1 MREEITKTTA
11 NSVDSAHDIRETVKR
26 TARFG
31 YIAMIFAGVS
41 IITNISYGNLLSAA
55 LVAGLLVCLF
65 VIVIMNFK
73 GWFKAAKAFTLISI
87 NSFLTVIAFSEG
99 LRSGGYLFFIP
110 LLTVL
115 PYLID
120 NHERYLEELSAYLAI
135 TIACF
140 CACIFYC
147 PEVSIWQEISEDIY
161 ARMFLNNSLSVILIS
176 ASFAILGLFM
186 ERRYVETIIRQKK
199 KTEEAA
205 QARSR
210 FLSNMGHEL
219 RTPLNGIIGVSNLLE
234 KEQSLPHQ
242 EEYLN
247 ILKYCSDHMLRLVND
262 ILDFNK
268 IEAGKLN
275 LHPTDFNLK
284 TLLEK
289 STLPFYNHFEE
300 KNLQL
305 KIAVDSALNVVVHH
319 DDLRMV
325 QILNNILAN
334 ALKFTEKGYVELK
347 ASVINK
353 TQQSVTV
360 HFRIKDTGIGIAPE
374 DQQRIFDSFWQA
386 GTHSNSTR
394 RFGGTGLGLTISQ
407 RLLQLMNSGL
417 NVNSTKNV
425 GTEFSFTI
433 DFALSKNAA
442 KATDLND
449 EYNDLRDYRI
459 LIAEDNI
466 INMMIAKK
474 MLEDWKAEVV
484 TAENGAI
491 AIDILKADSNFDII
505 LLDLEMPEVDGYT
518 AIKEIRKLYPEI
530 PAIAFTAAL
539 LDNEMLQNLIK
550 MGFVDCALKPFIP
563 QELLFKIKNATAS
576 RLAASVS
583 SIAD

>member
-1 MREEITKTTA
+1 MPDDAPRQVT
-11 NSVDSAHDIRETVKR
+11 SVHDIRETVKR

-31 YIAMIFAGVS
+31 YIAMIFSAIS
-41 IITNISYGNLLSAA
+41 IVTNIVYGNLLSAA
-55 LVAGLLVCLF
+55 LVAGLLLSLLL
-65 VIVIMNFK
+65 IVIMNFK
-73 GWFKAAKAFTLISI
+73 NWFSTAKIFSVLSI
-87 NSFLTVIAFSEG
+87 NSFLTIIAFSEG

-147 PEVSIWQEISEDIY
+147 PEVSSWQQIPDDIY

-176 ASFAILGLFM
+176 ASFAIIGLFM
-186 ERRYVETIIRQKK
+186 ERRYVETIIKQKQ

-234 KEQSLPHQ
+234 KEASLPHQ

-300 KNLQL
+300 KGIQL
-305 KIAVDSALNVVVHH
+305 KVAVDTALNVTVHH
-319 DDLRMV
+319 DDLRLV

-347 ASVINK
+347 ASAINK
-353 TQQSVTV
+353 TDHSITV

-386 GTHSNSTR
+386 SNHSTR

-407 RLLQLMNSGL
+407 RLLQLMSSGL
-417 NVNSTKNV
+417 QVASSKHR
-425 GTEFSFTI
+425 GSEFAFTI
-433 DFALSKNAA
+433 DFALSKTTANA
-442 KATDLND
+442 D
-449 EYNDLRDYRI
+449 ELIDESNDLRGYRV

-474 MLEDWKAEVV
+474 MLQDWKAEVV

-491 AIDILKADSNFDII
+491 AIDILQKDGNFSII

-518 AIKEIRKLYPEI
+518 AIKEIRKLHADI

-539 LDNEMLQNLIK
+539 LDNEMLQGLIK

-563 QELLFKIKNATAS
+563 QELLSKIKNATS
-576 RLAASVS
+576 VRLSSKAAL
-583 SIAD
+583 IN

>member
-1 MREEITKTTA
+1 VREEITKPDNA
-11 NSVDSAHDIRETVKR
+11 PDSVKSVHDIRETVKR

-31 YIAMIFAGVS
+31 YIAMIFAGIS
-41 IITNISYGNLLSAA
+41 IITNIIYGNLLSAA
-55 LVAGLLVCLF
+55 LVAGLLLCLLG
-65 VIVIMNFK
+65 IVVMNFK
-73 GWFKAAKAFTLISI
+73 GWFSAAKVFALLSI
-87 NSFLTVIAFSEG
+87 NTFLTIIAFSEG
-99 LRSGGYLFFIP
+99 LKSGGYLFFIP

-140 CACIFYC
+140 CACIFYA
-147 PEVSIWQEISEDIY
+147 PEESSWQSISPEIY
-161 ARMFLNNSLSVILIS
+161 ARMFLNNSLSVILIA
-176 ASFAILGLFM
+176 ASYAIIGLFM
-186 ERRYVETIIRQKK
+186 ERRYVETIIKQKE

-268 IEAGKLN
+268 IEAGQLN

-289 STLPFYNHFEE
+289 STLPFFNHFEE
-300 KNLQL
+300 KGIQL
-305 KIAVDSALNVVVHH
+305 KVAVDNAVNLAVHH

-325 QILNNILAN
+325 QVLNNVLAN

-347 ASVINK
+347 ASAINK
-353 TQQSVTV
+353 TDNSITV

-386 GTHSNSTR
+386 SNHSTR

-417 NVNSTKNV
+417 QVTSAKNQ
-425 GTEFSFTI
+425 GTEFAFTI
-433 DFALSKNAA
+433 DFALSKNTARS
-442 KATDLND
+442 TDLED
-449 EYNDLRDYRI
+449 DTNDLRGYRI

-474 MLEDWKAEVV
+474 MLEDWKAKVV

-491 AIDILKADSNFDII
+491 AIDILQKDRNFDII

-518 AIKEIRKLYPEI
+518 AIKEIRRLYPEI

-539 LDNEMLQNLIK
+539 LDNEMLQGLIK

-563 QELLFKIKNATAS
+563 QELLSKIKTATAAGT
-576 RLAASVS
+576 AAQVS
-583 SIAD
+583 IVD

>member
-1 MREEITKTTA
+1 MSDDIPSQVT
-11 NSVDSAHDIRETVKR
+11 SVHDIRETVKR

-31 YIAMIFAGVS
+31 YIAMIFSAIS
-41 IITNISYGNLLSAA
+41 IITNIIYGNLLSAA
-55 LVAGLLVCLF
+55 LVAGLLLSLLL
-65 VIVIMNFK
+65 IVIMNFK
-73 GWFKAAKAFTLISI
+73 SWFSAAKIFSVLSI
-87 NSFLTVIAFSEG
+87 NGFLTIIAFSEG

-147 PEVSIWQEISEDIY
+147 PEVSSWQQIPDHIY

-176 ASFAILGLFM
+176 ASYAIIGLFM
-186 ERRYVETIIRQKK
+186 ERRYVETIIKQKQ

-234 KEQSLPHQ
+234 KEASLPHQ

-300 KNLQL
+300 KGIQL
-305 KIAVDSALNVVVHH
+305 KVAVDAALNATVHH
-319 DDLRMV
+319 DDLRLV

-347 ASVINK
+347 ASAINK
-353 TQQSVTV
+353 TDHSITV

-386 GTHSNSTR
+386 SNHSTR

-407 RLLQLMNSGL
+407 RLLQLMSSGL
-417 NVNSTKNV
+417 QVASSKHQ
-425 GTEFSFTI
+425 GSEFAFTI
-433 DFALSKNAA
+433 DFALSKTTANA
-442 KATDLND
+442 D
-449 EYNDLRDYRI
+449 ELIDESNDLRGYRV

-484 TAENGAI
+484 AAENGAI
-491 AIDILKADSNFDII
+491 AIDILEKDRNFDII

-518 AIKEIRKLYPEI
+518 AIKEIRKLHADI

-539 LDNEMLQNLIK
+539 LDNEMLQSLIK

-563 QELLFKIKNATAS
+563 QELLSKIKNATSARS
-576 RLAASVS
+576 SSKAAM
-583 SIAD
+583 IN

>member
-1 MREEITKTTA
+1 MTA
-11 NSVDSAHDIRETVKR
+11 ETPNSVTSVHDIKETIKR

-31 YIAMIFAGVS
+31 YIAMLFSVIS
-41 IITNISYGNLLSAA
+41 IVTNIIYGNTLSA
-55 LVAGLLVCLF
+55 LLVGSLLACFL
-65 VIVIMNFK
+65 IILMLNFK
-73 GWFKAAKAFTLISI
+73 GWFTAAKVFSVVSI
-87 NSFLTVIAFSEG
+87 NSILTVIAFAEG
-99 LRSGGYLFFIP
+99 LKSGGYLFFIP

-120 NHERYLEELSAYLAI
+120 NHERYLEELSAYLAV

-140 CACIFYC
+140 CACIFYA
-147 PEVSIWQEISEDIY
+147 PEMSGWQNITEDIY

-186 ERRYVETIIRQKK
+186 ERKYVQTIILQKQ

-234 KEQSLPHQ
+234 KEASLPHQ

-275 LHPTDFNLK
+275 LHPVDFNLK

-300 KNLQL
+300 KGIQL
-305 KIAVDSALNVVVHH
+305 KVNVEEALHATVHH
-319 DDLRMV
+319 DDLRLV

-347 ASVINK
+347 AAALDKTDERVIV
-353 TQQSVTV
+353 Q
-360 HFRIKDTGIGIAPE
+360 FRIKDTGIGIAPV
-374 DQQRIFDSFWQA
+374 DQQRIFESFWQA
-386 GTHSNSTR
+386 SNHSSR

-407 RLLQLMNSGL
+407 RLLQLMNSSL
-417 NVNSTKNV
+417 EVNSLKNE
-425 GTEFSFTI
+425 GSEFSFTI
-433 DFALSKNAA
+433 EFKLSKASTNATTLA
-442 KATDLND
+442 ND
-449 EYNDLRDYRI
+449 NNDLRGYRV

-474 MLEDWKAEVV
+474 MLEDWKADVV
-484 TAENGAI
+484 TAENGAQ
-491 AIDILKADSNFDII
+491 AIEALKEDGNFDII

-518 AIKEIRKLYPEI
+518 AIREIRKMYPEI

-539 LDNEMLQNLIK
+539 LDNEMLQGLIK

-563 QELLFKIKNATAS
+563 QELLAKIKNATAATS
-576 RLAASVS
+576 AARATLA
-583 SIAD
+583 

>member
-1 MREEITKTTA
+1 MREKENIIIATPD
-11 NSVDSAHDIRETVKR
+11 SVTSVHDIKETVKR

-31 YIAMIFAGVS
+31 YIAMLFAGISAVS
-41 IITNISYGNLLSAA
+41 NIVYGNYLSAA
-55 LVAGLLVCLF
+55 LVGGLLLCLL
-65 VIVIMNFK
+65 VILLMNFK
-73 GWFKAAKAFTLISI
+73 GWFTFSKVFSVVSI
-87 NSFLTVIAFSEG
+87 NAFLTIIAFSEG
-99 LRSGGYLFFIP
+99 LKSGGYLFFIP

-147 PEVSIWQEISEDIY
+147 PEESQWQTITENIF

-176 ASFAILGLFM
+176 ASYAIIGLFM
-186 ERRYVETIIRQKK
+186 ERRYVETIIKQKQ

-234 KEQSLPHQ
+234 KEASLPHQ

-275 LHPTDFNLK
+275 LHPTDFNLR

-300 KNLQL
+300 KAIQL
-305 KIAVDSALNVVVHH
+305 KVAVDPAVNATVHH
-319 DDLRMV
+319 DDLRLV

-347 ASVINK
+347 ASVLNK
-353 TQQSVTV
+353 TDDKITV
-360 HFRIKDTGIGIAPE
+360 HFRIKDTGIGIAPA
-374 DQQRIFDSFWQA
+374 DQQSQHEEIWRHWARTHHQPAPAPVDEQHPA
-386 GTHSNSTR
+386 GE
-394 RFGGTGLGLTISQ
+394 Q
-407 RLLQLMNSGL
+407 
-417 NVNSTKNV
+417 
-425 GTEFSFTI
+425 
-433 DFALSKNAA
+433 
-442 KATDLND
+442 
-449 EYNDLRDYRI
+449 
-459 LIAEDNI
+459 
-466 INMMIAKK
+466 
-474 MLEDWKAEVV
+474 
-484 TAENGAI
+484 
-491 AIDILKADSNFDII
+491 
-505 LLDLEMPEVDGYT
+505 
-518 AIKEIRKLYPEI
+518 
-530 PAIAFTAAL
+530 
-539 LDNEMLQNLIK
+539 
-550 MGFVDCALKPFIP
+550 C
-563 QELLFKIKNATAS
+563 QEPGK
-576 RLAASVS
+576 
-583 SIAD
+583 

>member
-1 MREEITKTTA
+1 MREKDNIIADTPD
-11 NSVDSAHDIRETVKR
+11 SVTSVHDIKETVKR

-31 YIAMIFAGVS
+31 YIAMLFASIS
-41 IITNISYGNLLSAA
+41 IITNLSYGNYLSAS
-55 LVAGLLVCLF
+55 LVAGLLICF
-65 VIVIMNFK
+65 TVILMMNFR
-73 GWFKAAKAFTLISI
+73 GWFTAAKVFSVISI
-87 NSFLTVIAFSEG
+87 NVFLTVMAFSEG
-99 LRSGGYLFFIP
+99 LSSGGYLFFVP

-147 PEVSIWQEISEDIY
+147 PETSTWQVITEEIY

-176 ASFAILGLFM
+176 ASYAIIGLFM
-186 ERRYVETIIRQKK
+186 ERRYVETIIRQKR

-234 KEQSLPHQ
+234 KEASLPHQ

-275 LHPTDFNLK
+275 LHPTDFNLR

-300 KNLQL
+300 KGIHL
-305 KIAVDSALNVVVHH
+305 KVAIDSAVNANVHH
-319 DDLRMV
+319 DDLRLV
-325 QILNNILAN
+325 QILNNILSN

-347 ASVINK
+347 ASVIHKADNK
-353 TQQSVTV
+353 ITV
-360 HFRIKDTGIGIAPE
+360 HFRIKDTGIGISAE

-386 GTHSNSTR
+386 SNHSSR

-407 RLLQLMNSGL
+407 RLLQLMNSSL
-417 NVNSTKNV
+417 QVTSAKNQ
-425 GTEFSFTI
+425 GTEFAFTI
-433 DFALSKNAA
+433 DFALSRSTIN
-442 KATDLND
+442 ATDLIEDN
-449 EYNDLRDYRI
+449 NDLRGYRV

-484 TAENGAI
+484 TAENGAK
-491 AIDILKADSNFDII
+491 AIEILSVDSMFDII

-518 AIKEIRKLYPEI
+518 AIKEIRKTHPEV

-539 LDNEMLQNLIK
+539 LDNEMLQGLIK

-563 QELLFKIKNATAS
+563 QELLSKIKNATSA
-576 RLAASVS
+576 RKQTVV
-583 SIAD
+583 

>member
-1 MREEITKTTA
+1 
-11 NSVDSAHDIRETVKR
+11 
-26 TARFG
+26 
-31 YIAMIFAGVS
+31 MIFAGIS
-41 IITNISYGNLLSAA
+41 IVTNVIYGNLLSAS
-55 LVAGLLVCLF
+55 LVTGLLLCFLL
-65 VIVIMNFK
+65 ILILNFR
-73 GWFKAAKAFTLISI
+73 GWFTAAKIFSVISI
-87 NSFLTVIAFSEG
+87 NAFLTVIAFSEG
-99 LRSGGYLFFIP
+99 LRSGGYLFFVP

-120 NHERYLEELSAYLAI
+120 NHERYLEELSAYLAV

-140 CACIFYC
+140 CSCIFYC
-147 PEVSIWQEISEDIY
+147 PEISTWQDIPDGIY

-176 ASFAILGLFM
+176 ASFAIIGLFM

-300 KNLQL
+300 KGIQM
-305 KIAVDSALNVVVHH
+305 KVAVDNALNVMVYH

-325 QILNNILAN
+325 QIFNNILAN

-347 ASVINK
+347 ASAIHK
-353 TQQSVTV
+353 TDNSITV

-386 GTHSNSTR
+386 SHHSSSTR

-407 RLLQLMNSGL
+407 RLLQLMNSSL
-417 NVNSTKNV
+417 NVNSAKNQ

-433 DFALSKNAA
+433 DFSLSKAA
-442 KATDLND
+442 ASADQLIDDT
-449 EYNDLRDYRI
+449 NDLRGCRV

-491 AIDILKADSNFDII
+491 AINILENDRNFDII

-518 AIKEIRKLYPEI
+518 AIKEIRKSYPGI

-563 QELLFKIKNATAS
+563 QELLAKIKNATGT
-576 RLAASVS
+576 RNTPKAA
-583 SIAD
+583 IH

>member
-1 MREEITKTTA
+1 MREKTNIVTDTPD
-11 NSVDSAHDIRETVKR
+11 SVDAVHDIKETVKR

-31 YIAMIFAGVS
+31 YIAMLFAGIS
-41 IITNISYGNLLSAA
+41 IVTNLVYGNYISAS
-55 LVAGLLVCLF
+55 LVAGLLLCFIIILM
-65 VIVIMNFK
+65 MNFR
-73 GWFKAAKAFTLISI
+73 GWFTAAKVFSVISI
-87 NSFLTVIAFSEG
+87 NAFLTVIAFSEG
-99 LRSGGYLFFIP
+99 LNSGGYLFFIP

-147 PEVSIWQEISEDIY
+147 PEVSTWQVITDEIY

-176 ASFAILGLFM
+176 ASYAIIGLFM
-186 ERRYVETIIRQKK
+186 ERRYVETIIRQKQ

-234 KEQSLPHQ
+234 KEASLPHQ

-300 KNLQL
+300 KGIQL
-305 KIAVDSALNVVVHH
+305 KVALDPAVNTTVHH
-319 DDLRMV
+319 DDLRLV
-325 QILNNILAN
+325 QILNNILSN
-334 ALKFTEKGYVELK
+334 ALKFTEKGYVALN
-347 ASVINK
+347 AAVINK
-353 TQQSVTV
+353 SDGRITV
-360 HFRIKDTGIGIAPE
+360 HFKIKDTGIGIAPE

-386 GTHSNSTR
+386 SNHSSR

-407 RLLQLMNSGL
+407 RLLQLMNSTLQVSSARNQG
-417 NVNSTKNV
+417 S
-425 GTEFSFTI
+425 EFAFTI
-433 DFALSKNAA
+433 DFALSKSAVNA
-442 KATDLND
+442 KDLTDDN
-449 EYNDLRDYRI
+449 NDLRGYRI

-484 TAENGAI
+484 PADNGAR
-491 AIDILKADSNFDII
+491 AIEILSSDGQFDII

-518 AIKEIRKLYPEI
+518 AIKEIRKNHPDI

-539 LDNEMLQNLIK
+539 LDNEMLQSLIK

-563 QELLFKIKNATAS
+563 QELLSKIKNATSAS
-576 RLAASVS
+576 RQPVA
-583 SIAD
+583 

>member
-1 MREEITKTTA
+1 MTT
-11 NSVDSAHDIRETVKR
+11 DSPNEVNAVHDIRETVKR

-31 YIAMIFAGVS
+31 YVAMLFAGIS
-41 IITNISYGNLLSAA
+41 IITNLYYGNYLSAS
-55 LVAGLLVCLF
+55 LVGGLLVCLLF
-65 VIVIMNFK
+65 IITLNFK
-73 GWFKAAKAFTLISI
+73 GWFTVAKIFSVVSI
-87 NSFLTVIAFSEG
+87 NTFLTIIAFSEG
-99 LRSGGYLFFIP
+99 LHSGGYLFFIP

-147 PEVSIWQEISEDIY
+147 PEESTWQVIPDDIY

-176 ASFAILGLFM
+176 ASYAIIGLFM
-186 ERRYVETIIRQKK
+186 ERRYVETIIHQKQ

-205 QARSR
+205 QARAK

-234 KEQSLPHQ
+234 KEDSLPHQ

-275 LHPTDFNLK
+275 LHPIDFNLK
-284 TLLEK
+284 TLLQK

-300 KNLQL
+300 KGIHLKVEVDPAVNLT
-305 KIAVDSALNVVVHH
+305 VHH
-319 DDLRMV
+319 DDLRLV

-347 ASVINK
+347 AAVISK
-353 TQQSVTV
+353 TDEVVTV
-360 HFRIKDTGIGIAPE
+360 HFKITDTGIGIAPD
-374 DQQRIFDSFWQA
+374 DQRRIFDSFWQA
-386 GTHSNSTR
+386 SNHSTR

-407 RLLQLMNSGL
+407 RLLQLMNSSL
-417 NVNSTKNV
+417 QVNSVKNK
-425 GTEFSFTI
+425 GSEFAFTI
-433 DFALSKNAA
+433 DFALSKNIAN
-442 KATDLND
+442 TSSLIHDT
-449 EYNDLRDYRI
+449 NDLRGYRI
-459 LIAEDNI
+459 LVAEDNI

-474 MLEDWKAEVV
+474 MLLDWRAEVV
-484 TAENGAI
+484 TAENGAE
-491 AIDILKADSNFDII
+491 AIEILVKDAHFDII

-518 AIKEIRKLYPEI
+518 AIKEIRKSYPDI

-539 LDNEMLQNLIK
+539 LDNEMLQSLIK

-563 QELLFKIKNATAS
+563 QELLSKIKNATA
-576 RLAASVS
+576 ASMKQPVL
-583 SIAD
+583 

>member
-1 MREEITKTTA
+1 MREKEINKTPD
-11 NSVDSAHDIRETVKR
+11 SVTSVHDIKETVKR

-31 YIAMIFAGVS
+31 YIAMLFASIS
-41 IITNISYGNLLSAA
+41 IITNLIYGNYISAA
-55 LVAGLLVCLF
+55 IVSGLLICF
-65 VIVIMNFK
+65 VIILMLNYRN
-73 GWFKAAKAFTLISI
+73 WFTSAKIFSILSI
-87 NSFLTVIAFSEG
+87 NAFLTVMAFSEG
-99 LRSGGYLFFIP
+99 LNSGSYLFFIP

-120 NHERYLEELSAYLAI
+120 NHERYLEELSAYLAV

-140 CACIFYC
+140 CTCIFYC
-147 PEVSIWQEISEDIY
+147 PERSTWQVITDEIY

-176 ASFAILGLFM
+176 ASYAIIGLFM
-186 ERRYVETIIRQKK
+186 ERRYVETIIRQKR

-234 KEQSLPHQ
+234 KEASLPHQ

-300 KNLQL
+300 KSIQL
-305 KIAVDSALNVVVHH
+305 KVAIDSAVNVTVHH
-319 DDLRMV
+319 DDLRLV
-325 QILNNILAN
+325 QILNNILSN

-353 TQQSVTV
+353 ADGKITV
-360 HFRIKDTGIGIAPE
+360 HFRIKDSGIGIAPE

-386 GTHSNSTR
+386 SNHSSR

-417 NVNSTKNV
+417 QVSSAKNQ
-425 GTEFSFTI
+425 GTEFAFTI
-433 DFALSKNAA
+433 DFSLSKTAVNAA
-442 KATDLND
+442 DILDDT
-449 EYNDLRDYRI
+449 NDLRGYRI

-474 MLEDWKAEVV
+474 MLEDWKAEVIP
-484 TAENGAI
+484 AENGAK
-491 AIDILKADSNFDII
+491 ALDILAKDSAFDII

-518 AIKEIRKLYPEI
+518 AIKEIRRSHAEI

-563 QELLFKIKNATAS
+563 QELLAKIKNATAA
-576 RLAASVS
+576 RRQT
-583 SIAD
+583 IA

>member
-1 MREEITKTTA
+1 MATSTP
-11 NSVDSAHDIRETVKR
+11 NDVSSVHDIKETVKR

-31 YIAMIFAGVS
+31 YIAMLFAAIS
-41 IITNISYGNLLSAA
+41 IVTNIVYGNYLSAA
-55 LVAGLLVCLF
+55 LVGGLLISLL
-65 VIVIMNFK
+65 IILAMNFK
-73 GWFKAAKAFTLISI
+73 GWFTLAKIFSVISL
-87 NSFLTVIAFSEG
+87 NAFLTVIAFSEG
-99 LRSGGYLFFIP
+99 LDSGGYLFFIP

-115 PYLID
+115 PYLVN

-147 PEVSIWQEISEDIY
+147 PDVSTWQTIPGDIY

-176 ASFAILGLFM
+176 ASYAIIGLFM
-186 ERRYVETIIRQKK
+186 ERRYVETIIHQKQ

-205 QARSR
+205 RARSR
-210 FLSNMGHEL
+210 FLSSMGHEL

-234 KEQSLPHQ
+234 KEDSLPHQ

-275 LHPTDFNLK
+275 LHPIDFNLK
-284 TLLEK
+284 TLLQK

-300 KNLQL
+300 KGIHL
-305 KIAVDSALNVVVHH
+305 KVEVDPALNKTVHH
-319 DDLRMV
+319 DDLRLV
-325 QILNNILAN
+325 QILNNILSN
-334 ALKFTEKGYVELK
+334 ALKFTEKGFVELK
-347 ASVINK
+347 ASVVSTTEETI
-353 TQQSVTV
+353 TV
-360 HFRIKDTGIGIAPE
+360 HFKITDTGIGIAPD
-374 DQQRIFDSFWQA
+374 DQRSIFDSFWQA
-386 GTHSNSTR
+386 SNHSTR

-407 RLLQLMNSGL
+407 RLLQLMNSSL
-417 NVNSTKNV
+417 QVSSAKNK
-425 GTEFSFTI
+425 GSEFAFTI
-433 DFALSKNAA
+433 DFRLSKNAA
-442 KATDLND
+442 KASHFIDD
-449 EYNDLRDYRI
+449 SNDLRGYRI
-459 LIAEDNI
+459 LVAEDNI

-484 TAENGAI
+484 TAENGAE
-491 AIDILKADSNFDII
+491 AIDILVNDDHFDII

-518 AIKEIRKLYPEI
+518 AIKEIRKSHPDI

-539 LDNEMLQNLIK
+539 LDNEMLQSLIK

-563 QELLFKIKNATAS
+563 QELLSKIKNATSAS
-576 RLAASVS
+576 MKQAVH
-583 SIAD
+583 

>member
-1 MREEITKTTA
+1 MKSDTPNV
-11 NSVDSAHDIRETVKR
+11 NSVHDIKETVKR

-31 YIAMIFAGVS
+31 YIAILFAGIS
-41 IITNISYGNLLSAA
+41 IITNLIYSNFLSAS
-55 LVAGLLVCLF
+55 LVGGLLVSL
-65 VIVIMNFK
+65 VIILIMNSK
-73 GWFKAAKAFTLISI
+73 GWFTVAKIFSVISI
-87 NSFLTVIAFSEG
+87 NAFLTVIAFSEG
-99 LRSGGYLFFIP
+99 LNSGGYLFFIP

-115 PYLID
+115 PYLVD

-147 PEVSIWQEISEDIY
+147 PEESAWQVIPDDIY
-161 ARMFLNNSLSVILIS
+161 ARMFLNNSLSVILIA
-176 ASFAILGLFM
+176 ASFAIIGLFM
-186 ERRYVETIIRQKK
+186 ERRYVQTIIRQKR

-205 QARSR
+205 LARSR

-234 KEQSLPHQ
+234 KEASLPHQ

-284 TLLEK
+284 TLLQK

-300 KNLQL
+300 KGIQL
-305 KIAVDSALNVVVHH
+305 KVEVDSALNRTVHH
-319 DDLRMV
+319 DDLRLV

-347 ASVINK
+347 ATVVN
-353 TQQSVTV
+353 TTDEVMTV
-360 HFRIKDTGIGIAPE
+360 HFKITDTGIGIAPD
-374 DQQRIFDSFWQA
+374 DQRKIFDSFWQA
-386 GTHSNSTR
+386 SNHSTR

-407 RLLQLMNSGL
+407 RLLQLMNSSL
-417 NVNSTKNV
+417 QVSSIKNN
-425 GTEFSFTI
+425 GSEFAFTI
-433 DFALSKNAA
+433 DFTLSINDANALSLIE
-442 KATDLND
+442 DS
-449 EYNDLRDYRI
+449 NDLRGYRI
-459 LIAEDNI
+459 LVAEDNI

-484 TAENGAI
+484 TAGNGAE
-491 AIDILKADSNFDII
+491 AISILMNDANFDII

-518 AIKEIRKLYPEI
+518 AIKEIRKTYPDI

-539 LDNEMLQNLIK
+539 LDNEMLQSLIK

-563 QELLFKIKNATAS
+563 HELLSKIKNVTAT
-576 RLAASVS
+576 
-583 SIAD
+583 SIKQPVL

>member
-1 MREEITKTTA
+1 
-11 NSVDSAHDIRETVKR
+11 
-26 TARFG
+26 
-31 YIAMIFAGVS
+31 
-41 IITNISYGNLLSAA
+41 
-55 LVAGLLVCLF
+55 
-65 VIVIMNFK
+65 MNFR
-73 GWFKAAKAFTLISI
+73 GWFTLSKIFSVISI
-87 NSFLTVIAFSEG
+87 NVFLTFIAFSEG
-99 LRSGGYLFFIP
+99 LNSGGYLFFIP

-147 PEVSIWQEISEDIY
+147 PEVSTWQVIPDEIY

-176 ASFAILGLFM
+176 ASYAIIGLFM
-186 ERRYVETIIRQKK
+186 ERRYVQTIIKQKE

-234 KEQSLPHQ
+234 KEASLPHQ

-275 LHPTDFNLK
+275 LHPTDFNLR

-289 STLPFYNHFEE
+289 STLPFHNHFEE
-300 KNLQL
+300 KGIPL
-305 KIAVDSALNVVVHH
+305 KVEIDPAVNGTVHH
-319 DDLRMV
+319 DDLRLV
-325 QILNNILAN
+325 QILNNILSN
-334 ALKFTEKGYVELK
+334 ALKFTEKGFVKLK

-353 TQQSVTV
+353 ADGKITV
-360 HFRIKDTGIGIAPE
+360 HFSIQDTGIGIAPE

-386 GTHSNSTR
+386 SNHSSR

-407 RLLQLMNSGL
+407 RLLQLMNSTL
-417 NVNSTKNV
+417 QVSSVKNQ
-425 GTEFSFTI
+425 GTEFAFTI
-433 DFALSKNAA
+433 DFTLSKSTINA
-442 KATDLND
+442 KDLSD
-449 EYNDLRDYRI
+449 DINDLRGYRI

-474 MLEDWKAEVV
+474 MLEDWKGEVI
-484 TAENGAI
+484 TAENGAK
-491 AIDILKADSNFDII
+491 AIDILNNDNNFDII

-518 AIKEIRKLYPEI
+518 AIKEIRKTHPEI

-539 LDNEMLQNLIK
+539 LDNEMLQSLIK

-563 QELLFKIKNATAS
+563 QELLSKIKNATAA
-576 RLAASVS
+576 RQRTLA
-583 SIAD
+583 

>member
-1 MREEITKTTA
+1 MRENPNIVEDNTG
-11 NSVDSAHDIRETVKR
+11 SVTSVHDIRETVKR

-31 YIAMIFAGVS
+31 YIALLFAAIS
-41 IITNISYGNLLSAA
+41 IASNLFYGNILSAS
-55 LVAGLLVCLF
+55 LVAGLLVCLLT
-65 VIVIMNFK
+65 ILLLNFR
-73 GWFKAAKAFTLISI
+73 GWFTFAKIYSVVSLNA
-87 NSFLTVIAFSEG
+87 FLTIISFAVG
-99 LRSGGYLFFIP
+99 LNSGGYLFFIP

-115 PYLID
+115 PYLVD
-120 NHERYLEELSAYLAI
+120 NHDRYLEELSAYLAI

-147 PEVSIWQEISEDIY
+147 PETSAWQNISQEIY

-176 ASFAILGLFM
+176 ASYAIIGLFM
-186 ERRYVETIIRQKK
+186 ERRYVETIIKQKQ

-205 QARSR
+205 HARSR

-234 KEQSLPHQ
+234 KEASLPHQ

-275 LHPTDFNLK
+275 LHPADFNLK

-300 KNLQL
+300 KGIHL
-305 KIAVDSALNVVVHH
+305 KVAIDPVLNKTVHH
-319 DDLRMV
+319 DDLRLV
-325 QILNNILAN
+325 QILNNILSN
-334 ALKFTEKGYVELK
+334 ALKFTEKGFVELN
-347 ASVINK
+347 AAVVNK
-353 TQQSVTV
+353 SDTKMTV
-360 HFRIKDTGIGIAPE
+360 HFRIKDSGIGIAPD
-374 DQQRIFDSFWQA
+374 DQKRIFDSFWQA
-386 GTHSNSTR
+386 SNHSSR

-407 RLLQLMNSGL
+407 RLLQLMNSTL
-417 NVNSTKNV
+417 QVTSEKNQ
-425 GTEFSFTI
+425 GSQFAFTI
-433 DFALSKNAA
+433 DFALSKQSVN
-442 KATDLND
+442 TDDFSD
-449 EYNDLRDYRI
+449 ENNDLRGYRV

-484 TAENGAI
+484 PAENGAK
-491 AIDILKADSNFDII
+491 AIEILNLDSNFDII

-518 AIKEIRKLYPEI
+518 AIKEIRKTHPEI

-539 LDNEMLQNLIK
+539 LDNEMLQGLIK

-563 QELLFKIKNATAS
+563 QELLSKIRNATTKRRKA
-576 RLAASVS
+576 LV
-583 SIAD
+583 

>member
-1 MREEITKTTA
+1 MRVNFSGKHTPEA
-11 NSVDSAHDIRETVKR
+11 VNGVHDIKETVKR

-31 YIAMIFAGVS
+31 YIAMLFATIS
-41 IITNISYGNLLSAA
+41 IVTNLTYGNYLSAA
-55 LVAGLLVCLF
+55 LVGGLLFSLTVILVLNQRGLF
-65 VIVIMNFK
+65 TVSKV
-73 GWFKAAKAFTLISI
+73 FTVLSL
-87 NSFLTVIAFSEG
+87 NAFLTLIAFSEG
-99 LRSGGYLFFIP
+99 LKSGGYLFFIP

-115 PYLID
+115 PYLIH
-120 NHERYLEELSAYLAI
+120 NHDRYLEELSAYLAI

-140 CACIFYC
+140 CGCIFYC
-147 PEVSIWQEISEDIY
+147 PEQSAIQVITDDIY

-176 ASFAILGLFM
+176 ASYAIIGLFM

-234 KEQSLPHQ
+234 KEDSLPHQ

-275 LHPTDFNLK
+275 LHPADFNLK

-300 KNLQL
+300 KGIQL
-305 KIAVDSALNVVVHH
+305 RVAVDPALNAMVRH
-319 DDLRMV
+319 DDLRLV

-347 ASVINK
+347 ASVLFKNDE
-353 TQQSVTV
+353 VMTV
-360 HFRIKDTGIGIAPE
+360 AFRITDTGIGIAPE
-374 DQQRIFDSFWQA
+374 DQRRIFDSFWQA
-386 GTHSNSTR
+386 SNHSSR

-407 RLLQLMNSGL
+407 RLLQLMNSTL
-417 NVNSTKNV
+417 EVSSTRNK
-425 GTEFSFTI
+425 GSEFSFTI
-433 DFALSKNAA
+433 NFTLA
-442 KATDLND
+442 KSSVNTDAVTD
-449 EYNDLRDYRI
+449 DGNDLRGYRI

-474 MLEDWKAEVV
+474 MLEDWGAEVV
-484 TAENGAI
+484 TAENGAKAI
-491 AIDILKADSNFDII
+491 AVLREDPQFNIV

-518 AIKEIRKLYPEI
+518 AIRELRQMHPGI

-539 LDNEMLQNLIK
+539 LDNEMLQNLISI
-550 MGFVDCALKPFIP
+550 GFVDCALKPFIP
-563 QELLFKIKNATAS
+563 HELLSKIKNATAA
-576 RLAASVS
+576 REVQSV
-583 SIAD
+583 A

>member
-1 MREEITKTTA
+1 VREKENIIADTPD
-11 NSVDSAHDIRETVKR
+11 SVNAVHDIKETVKR

-31 YIAMIFAGVS
+31 YIAILFAAIS
-41 IITNISYGNLLSAA
+41 IITNLVYGNYLSAS
-55 LVAGLLVCLF
+55 LVAGLLVCF
-65 VIVIMNFK
+65 IVIIMMNFR
-73 GWFKAAKAFTLISI
+73 GWFTLSKIFSVISI
-87 NSFLTVIAFSEG
+87 NVFLTFIAFSEG
-99 LRSGGYLFFIP
+99 LNSGGYLFFIP

-147 PEVSIWQEISEDIY
+147 PEVSTWQVIPDEIY

-176 ASFAILGLFM
+176 ASYAIIGLFM
-186 ERRYVETIIRQKK
+186 ERRYVQTIIKQKE

-234 KEQSLPHQ
+234 KEASLPHQ

-275 LHPTDFNLK
+275 LHPTDFNLR

-289 STLPFYNHFEE
+289 STLPFHNHFEE
-300 KNLQL
+300 KGIPL
-305 KIAVDSALNVVVHH
+305 KVEIDPAVNGTVHH
-319 DDLRMV
+319 DDLRLV
-325 QILNNILAN
+325 QILNNILSN
-334 ALKFTEKGYVELK
+334 ALKFTEKGFVKLK

-353 TQQSVTV
+353 ADGKITV
-360 HFRIKDTGIGIAPE
+360 HFSIQDTGIGIAPE

-386 GTHSNSTR
+386 SNHSSR

-407 RLLQLMNSGL
+407 RLLQLMNSTL
-417 NVNSTKNV
+417 QVSSVKNQ
-425 GTEFSFTI
+425 GTEFAFTI
-433 DFALSKNAA
+433 DFTLSKSTINA
-442 KATDLND
+442 KDLSD
-449 EYNDLRDYRI
+449 DINDLRGYRI

-474 MLEDWKAEVV
+474 MLEDWKGEVI
-484 TAENGAI
+484 TAENGAK
-491 AIDILKADSNFDII
+491 AIDILNNDNNFDII

-518 AIKEIRKLYPEI
+518 AIKEIRKTHPEI

-539 LDNEMLQNLIK
+539 LDNEMLQSLIK

-563 QELLFKIKNATAS
+563 QELLSKIKNATAA
-576 RLAASVS
+576 RQRTLA
-583 SIAD
+583 

>member
-1 MREEITKTTA
+1 VREE
-11 NSVDSAHDIRETVKR
+11 NNLPPESSDSVTSAHDIQETVKR

-31 YIAMIFAGVS
+31 YIAMIFSAIS
-41 IITNISYGNLLSAA
+41 IVTNIIYGNLLSAV
-55 LVAGLLVCLF
+55 LVAGLSLCLLI
-65 VIVIMNFK
+65 IVILNFK
-73 GWFKAAKAFTLISI
+73 NWFGTAKIFSVLSI
-87 NSFLTVIAFSEG
+87 NGFLTLIAFSEG
-99 LRSGGYLFFIP
+99 LKSGGYLLFIP

-120 NHERYLEELSAYLAI
+120 NHEKYLEELSAYLAI

-140 CACIFYC
+140 CTCIFYC
-147 PEVSIWQEISEDIY
+147 PEASTWQQIPDDIY

-176 ASFAILGLFM
+176 ASFAIIGLFM
-186 ERRYVETIIRQKK
+186 ERRYVETIIRQKE

-205 QARSR
+205 KARSR

-234 KEQSLPHQ
+234 KEASLPHQ

-275 LHPTDFNLK
+275 LHPADFNLK

-300 KNLQL
+300 KGIQL
-305 KIAVDSALNVVVHH
+305 KVAVDSALNVTVHH
-319 DDLRMV
+319 DDLRLV

-347 ASVINK
+347 ASAINK
-353 TQQSVTV
+353 TDHSVTV
-360 HFRIKDTGIGIAPE
+360 HFRIKDSGIGIAPE

-386 GTHSNSTR
+386 SNHSTR

-417 NVNSTKNV
+417 QVTSAKNK
-425 GTEFSFTI
+425 GTEFAFTI
-433 DFALSKNAA
+433 DFALSKMMTNP
-442 KATDLND
+442 D
-449 EYNDLRDYRI
+449 ELFDESNDLRGYRI

-484 TAENGAI
+484 PADNGAI
-491 AIDILKADSNFDII
+491 AIDILRNDSNFNII

-518 AIKEIRKLYPEI
+518 AIKEIRKLYPDI

-539 LDNEMLQNLIK
+539 LDNEMLQSLIK

-563 QELLFKIKNATAS
+563 QELLEKIKTATAA
-576 RLAASVS
+576 RIPTKAAV
-583 SIAD
+583 IG

>member
-1 MREEITKTTA
+1 MTTDTRNSA
-11 NSVDSAHDIRETVKR
+11 NPVHDIKETVKR

-31 YIAMIFAGVS
+31 YIAMLFAGIS
-41 IITNISYGNLLSAA
+41 IVTNLVYGNYLSAY
-55 LVAGLLVCLF
+55 LVGGLLICLLL
-65 VIVIMNFK
+65 ILAMNTK
-73 GWFKAAKAFTLISI
+73 GWFTTAKIFTVISI
-87 NSFLTVIAFSEG
+87 NAFLTVIAFSEG
-99 LRSGGYLFFIP
+99 LNSGGYLFFIP

-115 PYLID
+115 PYLVD

-140 CACIFYC
+140 CACVFYC
-147 PEVSIWQEISEDIY
+147 PEESALQVIPEDIY

-176 ASFAILGLFM
+176 ASYAIIGLFM
-186 ERRYVETIIRQKK
+186 ERRYVETIIQQKQ

-234 KEQSLPHQ
+234 KEASLPHQ

-275 LHPTDFNLK
+275 LHPIDFNLK
-284 TLLEK
+284 TLLQK

-300 KNLQL
+300 KGIHL
-305 KIAVDSALNVVVHH
+305 KVVVDPAVNETVHH
-319 DDLRMV
+319 DDLRLV

-347 ASVINK
+347 ASVISK
-353 TQQSVTV
+353 TDGLMTV
-360 HFRIKDTGIGIAPE
+360 HFKITDTGIGIAPD
-374 DQQRIFDSFWQA
+374 DQRRIYDSFWQA
-386 GTHSNSTR
+386 SNHSSR

-407 RLLQLMNSGL
+407 RLLQLMNSSL
-417 NVNSTKNV
+417 QVSSIKNK
-425 GTEFSFTI
+425 GSEFAFTI

-442 KATDLND
+442 NTSKFIDD
-449 EYNDLRDYRI
+449 SNDLRGYRI
-459 LIAEDNI
+459 LVAEDNI

-474 MLEDWKAEVV
+474 MLQDWKAEVV
-484 TAENGAI
+484 SAENGSEAI
-491 AIDILKADSNFDII
+491 EILNKDTNFDII

-518 AIKEIRKLYPEI
+518 AIKQIRQSHPDI

-539 LDNEMLQNLIK
+539 LDNEMLQSLIK

-563 QELLFKIKNATAS
+563 QELLSKIRNATSAS
-576 RLAASVS
+576 IKQPV
-583 SIAD
+583 I

>member
-1 MREEITKTTA
+1 MREKTDTVVDIPESITP
-11 NSVDSAHDIRETVKR
+11 VHDIKETVKR

-31 YIAMIFAGVS
+31 YIAMLFGS
-41 IITNISYGNLLSAA
+41 ISIVTNVIYGNLLSAL
-55 LVAGLLVCLF
+55 LVAGLVICLLVIL
-65 VIVIMNFK
+65 MLNFK
-73 GWFKAAKAFTLISI
+73 GWFTVAKIFSVISL
-87 NSFLTVIAFSEG
+87 NAFLTVIAFSEG
-99 LRSGGYLFFIP
+99 LKSGGYLFFIP

-147 PEVSIWQEISEDIY
+147 PEASAWQTISEEIY

-176 ASFAILGLFM
+176 ASYAIIGLFM
-186 ERRYVETIIRQKK
+186 ERRYVETIIRQKQ

-205 QARSR
+205 KARSR

-234 KEQSLPHQ
+234 KEASLPHQ

-300 KNLQL
+300 KGIQL
-305 KIAVDSALNVVVHH
+305 KVDIDSAVNTTVHH
-319 DDLRMV
+319 DDLRLV
-325 QILNNILAN
+325 QILNNILSN

-347 ASVINK
+347 ASVVNK
-353 TQQSVTV
+353 TDGRITV
-360 HFRIKDTGIGIAPE
+360 HFRIKDSGIGIAPD
-374 DQQRIFDSFWQA
+374 DQRRIFDSFWQA
-386 GTHSNSTR
+386 SNHSSR

-407 RLLQLMNSGL
+407 RLLQLMNSTL
-417 NVNSTKNV
+417 QVSSVKNQ
-425 GTEFSFTI
+425 GSQFAFTI
-433 DFALSKNAA
+433 DFALSKHAVNQA
-442 KATDLND
+442 DLSDDN
-449 EYNDLRDYRI
+449 NDLRGYRV

-484 TAENGAI
+484 TAENGAK
-491 AIDILKADSNFDII
+491 AIEILSSDGNFDII

-518 AIKEIRKLYPEI
+518 AIREIRKTHPNV

-539 LDNEMLQNLIK
+539 LDNEMLQSLIK

-563 QELLFKIKNATAS
+563 QELLAKIKNATAA
-576 RLAASVS
+576 RRQTVV
-583 SIAD
+583 

>member
-1 MREEITKTTA
+1 ML
-11 NSVDSAHDIRETVKR
+11 
-26 TARFG
+26 
-31 YIAMIFAGVS
+31 FAGASIVS
-41 IITNISYGNLLSAA
+41 NIIYGNLLSAV
-55 LVAGLLVCLF
+55 LVASLLVCLIF
-65 VIVIMNFK
+65 IVILNFK
-73 GWFKAAKAFTLISI
+73 GWFKSAKIFSIVSI
-87 NSFLTVIAFSEG
+87 NSFLVVVAFSEG
-99 LRSGGYLFFIP
+99 LHSGSYLFFIP

-120 NHERYLEELSAYLAI
+120 NHERYLEELSAYLAL

-140 CACIFYC
+140 CACIFYS
-147 PEVSIWQEISEDIY
+147 PEVSEWQNISEEIY
-161 ARMFLNNSLSVILIS
+161 ARMFLNNSLSVILMS
-176 ASFAILGLFM
+176 AAYAIIGLFM

-275 LHPTDFNLK
+275 LHPIDYNLK

-300 KNLQL
+300 KSIQL
-305 KIAVDSALNVVVHH
+305 KVSVDSALNVVVHH

-325 QILNNILAN
+325 QILNNILSN
-334 ALKFTEKGYVELK
+334 ALKFTEKGFVELK
-347 ASVINK
+347 ASAINK
-353 TQQSVTV
+353 TENTVTV
-360 HFRIKDTGIGIAPE
+360 HFRIKDSGIGITPV

-386 GTHSNSTR
+386 GTHSTSTR

-417 NVNSTKNV
+417 QVSSEKNV

-433 DFALSKNAA
+433 DFTLSKNTA
-442 KATDLND
+442 KATDFND
-449 EYNDLRDYRI
+449 DYNELRGYRI

-474 MLEDWKAEVV
+474 MLEDWKAEVI

-491 AIDILKADSNFDII
+491 AIDILKEDSNFDII

-518 AIKEIRKLYPEI
+518 AIKEIRKHYSEV

-539 LDNEMLQNLIK
+539 LDNEMLQGLIK

-563 QELLFKIKNATAS
+563 QELLAKIKNATSA
-576 RLAASVS
+576 RV
-583 SIAD
+583 IPKKVPIVD

>member
-1 MREEITKTTA
+1 VREEINIAGDTPD
-11 NSVDSAHDIRETVKR
+11 SVTSVHDIRETVKR

-31 YIAMIFAGVS
+31 YIAMTFAAIS
-41 IITNISYGNLLSAA
+41 IVTNIVYGNLLSAA
-55 LVAGLLVCLF
+55 LVAGLLVCLL
-65 VIVIMNFK
+65 VIVILNFK
-73 GWFKAAKAFTLISI
+73 SWFTFAKVFSVVSI
-87 NSFLTVIAFSEG
+87 NAFLTVIAFSEG

-120 NHERYLEELSAYLAI
+120 NHEKYLEELSAYLAI

-140 CACIFYC
+140 CTCIFYC
-147 PEVSIWQEISEDIY
+147 PEVSTWQQIPEDIY

-176 ASFAILGLFM
+176 ASYAIIGLFM
-186 ERRYVETIIRQKK
+186 ERRYVETIIRQKE

-234 KEQSLPHQ
+234 KEASLPHQ
-242 EEYLN
+242 AEYLD

-275 LHPTDFNLK
+275 LHPADFNLK

-300 KNLQL
+300 KGIQL
-305 KIAVDSALNVVVHH
+305 KVAVDSALNVMVHH
-319 DDLRMV
+319 DDLRLV

-347 ASVINK
+347 ASAINK
-353 TQQSVTV
+353 TDNSVTV

-386 GTHSNSTR
+386 SNHSTR

-417 NVNSTKNV
+417 QVSSAKTK
-425 GTEFSFTI
+425 GTEFAFTI
-433 DFALSKNAA
+433 DFALSNAIA
-442 KATDLND
+442 HAHQLIDD
-449 EYNDLRDYRI
+449 GNDLRGYRVM
-459 LIAEDNI
+459 IAEDNI

-484 TAENGAI
+484 TAENGAV
-491 AIDILKADSNFDII
+491 AIDILQNDRHFDII

-518 AIKEIRKLYPEI
+518 AIKEIRKLYPDI

-539 LDNEMLQNLIK
+539 LDNEMLQRLTK

-563 QELLFKIKNATAS
+563 QELLSKIKNATTS
-576 RLAASVS
+576 RKTMPRVVIS
-583 SIAD
+583 

>member
-1 MREEITKTTA
+1 VREKEINKTPD
-11 NSVDSAHDIRETVKR
+11 SVTSVHDIKETVKR

-31 YIAMIFAGVS
+31 YIAMLFASIS
-41 IITNISYGNLLSAA
+41 IITNLIYGNYISAA
-55 LVAGLLVCLF
+55 IVSGLLICF
-65 VIVIMNFK
+65 VIILMLNYRN
-73 GWFKAAKAFTLISI
+73 WFTSAKIFSILSI
-87 NSFLTVIAFSEG
+87 NAFLTVMAFSEG
-99 LRSGGYLFFIP
+99 LNSGSYLFFIP

-120 NHERYLEELSAYLAI
+120 NHERYLEELSAYLAV

-140 CACIFYC
+140 CTCIFYC
-147 PEVSIWQEISEDIY
+147 PERSTWQVITDEIY

-176 ASFAILGLFM
+176 ASYAIIGLFM
-186 ERRYVETIIRQKK
+186 ERRYVETIIRQKR

-234 KEQSLPHQ
+234 KEASLPHQ

-300 KNLQL
+300 KSIQL
-305 KIAVDSALNVVVHH
+305 KVAIDSAVNVTVHH
-319 DDLRMV
+319 DDLRLV
-325 QILNNILAN
+325 QILNNILSN

-353 TQQSVTV
+353 ADGKITV
-360 HFRIKDTGIGIAPE
+360 HFRIKDSGIGIAPE

-386 GTHSNSTR
+386 SNHSSR

-417 NVNSTKNV
+417 QVSSAKNQ
-425 GTEFSFTI
+425 GTEFAFTI
-433 DFALSKNAA
+433 DFSLSKTAVNAA
-442 KATDLND
+442 DILDDT
-449 EYNDLRDYRI
+449 NDLRGYRI

-474 MLEDWKAEVV
+474 MLEDWKAEVIP
-484 TAENGAI
+484 AENGAK
-491 AIDILKADSNFDII
+491 ALDILAKDSAFDII

-518 AIKEIRKLYPEI
+518 AIKEIRRSHAEI

-563 QELLFKIKNATAS
+563 QELLAKIKNATAA
-576 RLAASVS
+576 RRQT
-583 SIAD
+583 IA

>member
-1 MREEITKTTA
+1 MREKT
-11 NSVDSAHDIRETVKR
+11 NSVTHPLPPVSSVHDIKETVKR

-31 YIAMIFAGVS
+31 YVAIVFAGIS
-41 IITNISYGNLLSAA
+41 SITNLVYGNYLSAG
-55 LVAGLLVCLF
+55 LVGGLLATLV
-65 VIVIMNFK
+65 VIILLNYK
-73 GWFKAAKAFTLISI
+73 GWFALSKIVSVLAI
-87 NSFLTVIAFSEG
+87 NAFLTLIAFSEG
-99 LRSGGYLFFIP
+99 LKSGGYLFFIP

-147 PEVSIWQEISEDIY
+147 PEESTWQTISDDIY

-176 ASFAILGLFM
+176 AAFAIIGLFM
-186 ERRYVETIIRQKK
+186 ERRYVQAIIKQKK

-205 QARSR
+205 MARSR

-234 KEQSLPHQ
+234 KQPSLPHQ

-284 TLLEK
+284 NLLDK
-289 STLPFYNHFEE
+289 SILPFHNHFEE
-300 KNLQL
+300 KGIQL
-305 KIAVDSALNVVVHH
+305 KVAVDPALNAVVHH
-319 DDLRMV
+319 DDLRLV

-334 ALKFTEKGYVELK
+334 ALKFTEKGFVELK
-347 ASVINK
+347 ATSISQTDEKIRV
-353 TQQSVTV
+353 Q
-360 HFRIKDTGIGIAPE
+360 FCIKDSGIGISPE

-386 GTHSNSTR
+386 SNHSSR

-407 RLLQLMNSGL
+407 RLLQLMNSTMQVSSARNQG
-417 NVNSTKNV
+417 S
-425 GTEFSFTI
+425 EFAFTI
-433 DFALSKNAA
+433 DFALSSAGSVIA
-442 KATDLND
+442 GMEEDH
-449 EYNDLRDYRI
+449 NDLRGYRV

-484 TAENGAI
+484 TAENGAV
-491 AIDILKADSNFDII
+491 AIETLSRDSNFDII

-518 AIKEIRKLYPEI
+518 AIREIRKMHPEI

-539 LDNEMLQNLIK
+539 LDNEMLQSLIR

-563 QELLFKIKNATAS
+563 QELLSKIKNATAVES
-576 RLAASVS
+576 QAV
-583 SIAD
+583 

>member
-1 MREEITKTTA
+1 MREKDNIITDTQHSV
-11 NSVDSAHDIRETVKR
+11 NSVHDIRETVKR

-31 YIAMIFAGVS
+31 YIAILFASIS
-41 IITNISYGNLLSAA
+41 IITNLSYGNYLSAS
-55 LVAGLLVCLF
+55 LVAGLLVCFIIILM
-65 VIVIMNFK
+65 MNFR
-73 GWFKAAKAFTLISI
+73 GWFTAAKVFSVISI
-87 NSFLTVIAFSEG
+87 NVFLTVIAFSEG
-99 LRSGGYLFFIP
+99 LNSGGYLFFVP

-147 PEVSIWQEISEDIY
+147 PEISTWQEITEDIY

-176 ASFAILGLFM
+176 ASYAIIGLFM

-234 KEQSLPHQ
+234 KEASLPHQ

-275 LHPTDFNLK
+275 LHPTDFNLR

-300 KNLQL
+300 KGIQL
-305 KIAVDSALNVVVHH
+305 KVALDSAVNANVHH
-319 DDLRMV
+319 DDLRLV
-325 QILNNILAN
+325 QILNNILSN

-347 ASVINK
+347 ASVIHKAENK
-353 TQQSVTV
+353 ITV
-360 HFRIKDTGIGIAPE
+360 HFRIKDTGIGISTE

-386 GTHSNSTR
+386 SNHSSR

-407 RLLQLMNSGL
+407 RLLQLMNSSL
-417 NVNSTKNV
+417 QVSSARNQ
-425 GTEFSFTI
+425 GTEFAFTI
-433 DFALSKNAA
+433 DFTLSRTAVNAA
-442 KATDLND
+442 DLIDDN
-449 EYNDLRDYRI
+449 NDLRGYRV

-484 TAENGAI
+484 TAENGAK
-491 AIDILKADSNFDII
+491 AIEILSADSMFDII

-518 AIKEIRKLYPEI
+518 AIKEIRRSHPEV

-539 LDNEMLQNLIK
+539 LDNEMLQGLIK

-563 QELLFKIKNATAS
+563 QELLSKIKNATAA
-576 RLAASVS
+576 RRQTV
-583 SIAD
+583 I